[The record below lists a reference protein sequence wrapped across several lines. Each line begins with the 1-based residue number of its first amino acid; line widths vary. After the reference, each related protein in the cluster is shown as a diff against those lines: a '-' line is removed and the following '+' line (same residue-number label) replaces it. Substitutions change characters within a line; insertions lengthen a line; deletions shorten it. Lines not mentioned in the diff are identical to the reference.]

1 MTVLCERCGQRPAA
15 LQVTEV
21 KDGERR
27 EHHLCEP
34 CARQAGALLPTLSL
48 AHILGGLVPLE
59 SPEDGGADAIGGPA
73 CPECGW
79 TGAQIQHTGQMG
91 CPHCYQVFGRWVDPV
106 VRRIHGSNEHC
117 GKIPSRAG
125 HAVRRQRE
133 LSLLRSQLR
142 EAVEQEE
149 FERAAELRDRIR
161 AQDGAGEA

>member
-1 MTVLCERCGQRPAA
+1 MSVMCERCGQRPAA

-34 CARQAGALLPTLSL
+34 CARQEGALLPVLSL

-59 SPEDGGADAIGGPA
+59 SPDGAGDALTGGPS

-91 CPHCYQVFGRWVDPV
+91 CPHCYEVFGRWVDPV
-106 VRRIHGSNEHC
+106 VRRIHGSNEHR
-117 GKIPSRAG
+117 GKIPSRTG
-125 HAVRRQRE
+125 QAVRRQRT
-133 LSLLRSQLR
+133 LSLLRSQLAD
-142 EAVEQEE
+142 AVAQEE
-149 FERAAELRDRIR
+149 FERAAELRDQIR
-161 AQDGAGEA
+161 AQQQTGEV